1 MQKGKVM
8 FNMEKV
14 GRKIAELRKGH
25 NMTQLELADKIG
37 ISFQAVSNWERGNSM
52 PDISKLPELASLF
65 DVTIDELLGEK
76 SEFVESAVKGDI
88 KEYLEHND
96 ISSEE
101 ILKVAP
107 VLKPDQVDVIYES
120 KKMNDLQE
128 IAFLLPFLSEDM
140 VNRLAI
146 KAAEE
151 GDSHNLNILKPFVS
165 EDVIGD
171 IARKWIA
178 EGQSIAGLA
187 PFICEDDMCEFV
199 NDLYQKSGLDGLTGI
214 LPFIY
219 EDQLKKIADDLYQKS
234 GLNSVGSILPFI
246 CEEQLEEIA
255 KQEYVENGLRNFGVI
270 APFLNKDY
278 LNTLAQKAIRKD
290 GIKAISHIAPFLDS
304 EMLSEFVKEEYL
316 K

>member
-1 MQKGKVM
+1 M

-14 GRKIAELRKGH
+14 GRKIAELRKNH

-76 SEFVESAVKGDI
+76 SELVESAAKGDI

-101 ILKVAP
+101 IRKVAP
-107 VLKPDQVDVIYES
+107 VLRPNQVDAIYES
-120 KKMNDLQE
+120 KKINDLQE
-128 IAFLLPFLSEDM
+128 IAFLLPYLSEDM
-140 VNRLAI
+140 VDQLAV

-165 EDVIGD
+165 VDVIGD
-171 IARKWIA
+171 IARKWMA

-199 NDLYQKSGLDGLTGI
+199 NALYQKSGLDGLTGI

-219 EDQLKKIADDLYQKS
+219 EDQLEQIADDLYQKS
-234 GLNSVGSILPFI
+234 GLDSLSSILPFI
-246 CEEQLEEIA
+246 CEDQLEEIA
-255 KQEYVENGLRNFGVI
+255 KQEYAINGLWNFELI
-270 APFLNKDY
+270 APFLNEDC
-278 LNTLAQKAIRKD
+278 LNTLVQEAIRKD

-304 EMLSEFVKEEYL
+304 EMLSEFVREEYL

>member
-1 MQKGKVM
+1 M

-14 GRKIAELRKGH
+14 GRKIAELRKRH

-76 SEFVESAVKGDI
+76 SELVESAVKGDI
-88 KEYLEHND
+88 KEYLEQND

-101 ILKVAP
+101 ICKVAP
-107 VLKPDQVDVIYES
+107 VLKPDQVDAIYES
-120 KKMNDLQE
+120 RKMNDLQE
-128 IAFLLPFLSEDM
+128 IAFLLPYLSEDM
-140 VNRLAI
+140 VDQLAV

-165 EDVIGD
+165 VYVIGD
-171 IARKWIA
+171 IARKWMA
-178 EGQSIAGLA
+178 EGKSIAGLA

-199 NDLYQKSGLDGLTGI
+199 NTLYQKSGLDGLTGI

-219 EDQLKKIADDLYQKS
+219 EDQLEQIADDQYQKS
-234 GLNSVGSILPFI
+234 GLDGLRGILPFI
-246 CEEQLEEIA
+246 CEDRLEEIA
-255 KQEYVENGLRNFGVI
+255 KQEYARSGLLNFAVI
-270 APFLNKDY
+270 APFLNEDC

-304 EMLSEFVKEEYL
+304 EMLSECVRDEYL

>member
-1 MQKGKVM
+1 M

-14 GRKIAELRKGH
+14 GRKIAELRKTR

-76 SEFVESAVKGDI
+76 SELVESAVKGNI
-88 KEYLEHND
+88 KEYLENND

-101 ILKVAP
+101 IRKAAP
-107 VLKPDQVDVIYES
+107 VLRPDQVDVVYES
-120 KKMNDLQE
+120 KKINDLQE
-128 IAFLLPFLSEDM
+128 IAFLLPYLSEDM
-140 VNRLAI
+140 VDQLAI

-171 IARKWIA
+171 IARTWMA
-178 EGQSIAGLA
+178 EGKSIAGLA

-199 NDLYQKSGLDGLTGI
+199 DALYQKSGLAGLT
-214 LPFIY
+214 
-219 EDQLKKIADDLYQKS
+219 DL
-234 GLNSVGSILPFI
+234 LPFI
-246 CEEQLEEIA
+246 CEDQLEKIVDDLYQESGLGSLGGVLPFICEDQLEEIA
-255 KQEYVENGLRNFGVI
+255 KQEYARSGLSNFAVM
-270 APFLNKDY
+270 APFLNEDY